1 MDRFKKILVPVD
13 GSRTSYEC
21 VRISCHLAI
30 QNNSIIHLVHVIN
43 TAIIKKV
50 LDYSKTTKLTFNG
63 LVDNAEKEG
72 TGIFG
77 DFISNI
83 KKEST
88 KQFTF
93 VTKVI
98 KGENV
103 DEELINYANANGVD
117 LIVVPQVSK
126 KHAWNVVV
134 GHVAMRLVEFAHI
147 PVLTI
152 PVEFDDRLE
161 QDR

>member
-1 MDRFKKILVPVD
+1 MDRFKRILVPVD

-21 VRISCHLAI
+21 LRVACHLAI
-30 QNNSIIHLVHVIN
+30 QNNSTIHLVHVIN
-43 TAIIKKV
+43 TAIVKKV
-50 LDYSKTTKLTFNG
+50 LDYSKTVKLTFTT
-63 LVDNAEKEG
+63 LVEQAEKEG
-72 TGIFG
+72 SNMFA

-83 KKEST
+83 KKESS

-93 VTKVI
+93 MTKVI

-103 DEELINYANANGVD
+103 DEELIAYAHANNID

-134 GHVAMRLVEFAHI
+134 GHVAMRLVEFAEI

-152 PVEFDDRLE
+152 PAEFEDQL
-161 QDR
+161 

>member
-13 GSRTSYEC
+13 GSRTAYEC
-21 VRISCHLAI
+21 VRVACHLAI
-30 QNNSIIHLVHVIN
+30 QNNSVIHLVHVIN
-43 TAIIKKV
+43 TAIVKKV
-50 LDYSKTTKLTFNG
+50 LDYSKTSRLTYDD
-63 LVDNAEKEG
+63 LVENAEKEG
-72 TGIFG
+72 AGIF
-77 DFISNI
+77 DDYIHNI

-88 KQFTF
+88 KPLTF
-93 VTKVI
+93 VNKI
-98 KGENV
+98 LKGENV

-117 LIVVPQVSK
+117 LIVVPQASK

-152 PVEFDDRLE
+152 PAEFDDRLE
-161 QDR
+161 EN